1 MIGDAAHATGPF
13 VGNGAGQA
21 IKDAAVLNALFAR
34 VTEASQIPAVFCA
47 YDAVRRERSTKA
59 TSMSRD
65 VGRLYAY
72 ALEAVGSDPE
82 KMERYLRETGS
93 YLNDVDLEAQ
103 NAAAIDLFEKYRVNI
118 ESI

>member
-21 IKDAAVLNALFAR
+21 IEDAAVLNALFAR
-34 VTEASQIPAVFCA
+34 VTEASQIPTVFCA

-59 TSMSRD
+59 ISISRD

-72 ALEAVGSDPE
+72 ALDGVGTDPG
-82 KMERYLRETGS
+82 KMEDYLRETGS

-103 NAAAIDLFEKYRVNI
+103 NKDAIALFEKLQSHHNQI
-118 ESI
+118 

>member
-21 IKDAAVLNALFAR
+21 IEDAAVLNALFDR
-34 VTEASQIPAVFCA
+34 VTDVSQIPTVFRA

-59 TSMSRD
+59 ISISRD

-72 ALEAVGSDPE
+72 ALEEVGTDPDRMQE
-82 KMERYLRETGS
+82 YLKDAGS

-103 NAAAIDLFEKYRVNI
+103 NADAVALFKKLQSE
-118 ESI
+118 